1 MDILD
6 LARRNQQK
14 AWKIIEDTKK
24 IIPTWESVGARVNL
38 VGSLRTG
45 LLMKHPGY

>member
-14 AWKIIEDTKK
+14 AWKIIEDTK
-24 IIPTWESVGARVNL
+24 IIPAWEKCGCQSESRRFFEYGVIDETL
-38 VGSLRTG
+38 
-45 LLMKHPGY
+45 GY